1 RRNLFPPVK
10 VAVKQTASSSCCWR
24 DEEHQ
29 EVLTTD
35 STSESHTD
43 IFSVGL
49 NVLDSVRFQ
58 QLHEFKWSSW
68 PMVELWWPSWT
79 SGGASISVCVS
90 AVLAA

>member
-1 RRNLFPPVK
+1 MCHVSLQAATQTRPVDQYSSRRNLFPPVK

-49 NVLDSVRFQ
+49 NVLDSVRF
-58 QLHEFKWSSW
+58 S
-68 PMVELWWPSWT
+68 T
-79 SGGASISVCVS
+79 ATRI
-90 AVLAA
+90 